1 MKKYVREMIVILLQ
15 MFIFYLLPM
24 CMGNI
29 GALGMVFLILITTF
43 ILSIII
49 GAISNN
55 KIKYLYPI
63 VIAIL
68 FIPTIYIYYNESAFI
83 HSVWYLVISSIG
95 LVIGIVIHKLSNI
108 KTDKVID
115 LKREKIKRNIF
126 LTLQTIFL
134 ILTLIG
140 AILVFMKKV
149 DNAGYAVIPMLWSLI
164 FGGLMR
170 ESQKKIKDNSKTE

>member
-1 MKKYVREMIVILLQ
+1 MKKYVGEIVVILLQ
-15 MFIFYLLPM
+15 MFVFYLLPM

-49 GAISNN
+49 GAISEN
-55 KIKYLYPI
+55 KVKYYYPI
-63 VIAIL
+63 AVAIL
-68 FIPTIYIYYNESAFI
+68 FIPTIWIYYNESAFV
-83 HSVWYLVISSIG
+83 HSLWYLVVSSVGLAIG
-95 LVIGIVIHKLSNI
+95 TVINKISNI
-108 KTDKVID
+108 KVDKVID
-115 LKREKIKRNIF
+115 LKKEKIKRNIF

-134 ILTLIG
+134 ILTFVC

-164 FGGLMR
+164 FGAFMR